1 MKILRRKRSLVLLL
15 LFCVVFVYG
24 VLLGLARRRRSLP
37 IELRIEDGDENREI
51 GVKEER
57 RQRDERKEAETKD
70 SLIIQAMSQVNRDEQ
85 SDVSD
90 NSERERGAQ

>member
-15 LFCVVFVYG
+15 LLCVLCVYG
-24 VLLGLARRRRSLP
+24 ALLGLARRRRSLP

-57 RQRDERKEAETKD
+57 DEREEAKD
-70 SLIIQAMSQVNRDEQ
+70 SLIIQAMSQVNRNGQ
-85 SDVSD
+85 SDSSV
-90 NSERERGAQ
+90 NSERERERGAQ